1 MRPGISRLGM
11 IVERATSVAQY
22 AFLAY
27 LGLLAVVLYG
37 LFVPSQCS
45 ASMNPQ
51 HCLPPVLAR
60 GEHFDLWVYASP
72 KRHFHSIE
80 GVVTGR
86 EEVDPEVANATA
98 RLVMTAFDVK
108 LGDAHEETVTVPA
121 AAFGTRANG
130 TLYAH
135 VLMYPSKGK
144 ARPQNATHPSGE
156 PLAVTSAPIT
166 KHLTHARR
174 NYTMLLG
181 DWTAST
187 PSSETGSLGSPEDA
201 SSNMTCDAAS
211 GGGDG
216 ETDDDTGDGGS
227 CAAPEVTAENAAAR
241 DDVKYHIED
250 GALVTHIRPR
260 LSVFVVGS
268 PPTFPRSQPP
278 PDITIHPVH
287 APKELAQRGYR
298 VAYRPL
304 VAVDEFTITRREY
317 AVMDPDPARADPTMT
332 VNVRPL
338 NIGLFRMMSQ
348 MVHSMDMMQNNFGMS
363 ESDLDELKEMFTG
376 QDWRYLALTFGV
388 SILHSWFAFLAFKN
402 DIGFWKQKSNLEGLS
417 VRTQWTSFV
426 CQLIIFANLMDRG
439 QSSWIIVGEM
449 GVSVCIEGWKVT
461 KFLARDG
468 VFHRLLGVGA
478 KALDKSQ
485 MQKDTELY
493 DKRAMRFLS
502 YLLYPVVLAYGGYSL
517 FYHPQRSWRSWVLR
531 TLANGVYMFG
541 FIAMTPQLYINYR
554 LKSVAHL
561 PWKAFMYKAF
571 NTFIDDVFAFAIAMP
586 TIHRLACLRDDLV
599 FFVYLYQRW
608 LYPVDK
614 KRVNEFGRAYETDEN
629 GEEKKEIGEEEK
641 AGEGETAED
650 NPPAPEEPKGSEEK
664 KND

>member
-1 MRPGISRLGM
+1 M

-108 LGDAHEETVTVPA
+108 LGDAHEEEVTVPA

-211 GGGDG
+211 GGGGG

-426 CQLIIFANLMDRG
+426 CQLIIFANLLDRG

-629 GEEKKEIGEEEK
+629 GEEKKEK

-650 NPPAPEEPKGSEEK
+650 NPPEPEEPKGSEEK

>member
-211 GGGDG
+211 GGGGG

-426 CQLIIFANLMDRG
+426 CQLIIFANLLDRG

-468 VFHRLLGVGA
+468 VFHRLFGVGA

-650 NPPAPEEPKGSEEK
+650 NPPEPNKGSEEK

>member
-426 CQLIIFANLMDRG
+426 CQLIIFANLLDRG

-468 VFHRLLGVGA
+468 VFHRLFGVGA

-650 NPPAPEEPKGSEEK
+650 NPPEPNKGSEEK

>member
-1 MRPGISRLGM
+1 
-11 IVERATSVAQY
+11 
-22 AFLAY
+22 
-27 LGLLAVVLYG
+27 
-37 LFVPSQCS
+37 
-45 ASMNPQ
+45 
-51 HCLPPVLAR
+51 
-60 GEHFDLWVYASP
+60 
-72 KRHFHSIE
+72 
-80 GVVTGR
+80 
-86 EEVDPEVANATA
+86 
-98 RLVMTAFDVK
+98 
-108 LGDAHEETVTVPA
+108 
-121 AAFGTRANG
+121 
-130 TLYAH
+130 
-135 VLMYPSKGK
+135 
-144 ARPQNATHPSGE
+144 
-156 PLAVTSAPIT
+156 
-166 KHLTHARR
+166 
-174 NYTMLLG
+174 
-181 DWTAST
+181 
-187 PSSETGSLGSPEDA
+187 
-201 SSNMTCDAAS
+201 
-211 GGGDG
+211 
-216 ETDDDTGDGGS
+216 
-227 CAAPEVTAENAAAR
+227 
-241 DDVKYHIED
+241 
-250 GALVTHIRPR
+250 
-260 LSVFVVGS
+260 
-268 PPTFPRSQPP
+268 
-278 PDITIHPVH
+278 
-287 APKELAQRGYR
+287 
-298 VAYRPL
+298 
-304 VAVDEFTITRREY
+304 
-317 AVMDPDPARADPTMT
+317 
-332 VNVRPL
+332 
-338 NIGLFRMMSQ
+338 
-348 MVHSMDMMQNNFGMS
+348 MS

-629 GEEKKEIGEEEK
+629 GEEKKEK

-650 NPPAPEEPKGSEEK
+650 NPPEPAEPKGSEEK

>member
-1 MRPGISRLGM
+1 M

-108 LGDAHEETVTVPA
+108 LGDAHEEEVTVPA

-144 ARPQNATHPSGE
+144 ARLQNATHPSGE

-216 ETDDDTGDGGS
+216 ETDDDAGDGGS

-502 YLLYPVVLAYGGYSL
+502 YLLYPVVAAYGGYSL

>member
-1 MRPGISRLGM
+1 M

-108 LGDAHEETVTVPA
+108 LGDAHEEEVTVPA

-144 ARPQNATHPSGE
+144 ARLQNATHPSGE

-187 PSSETGSLGSPEDA
+187 PSTSETGSLGSPEDA

-216 ETDDDTGDGGS
+216 ETDDDAGDGGS

-426 CQLIIFANLMDRG
+426 CQLIIFANLLDRG

-468 VFHRLLGVGA
+468 VFHRLLGVGT

-629 GEEKKEIGEEEK
+629 GEEKKEK
-641 AGEGETAED
+641 AEEGETAED
-650 NPPAPEEPKGSEEK
+650 NPPEPAEPKGSEEK

>member
-211 GGGDG
+211 GGGGG

-650 NPPAPEEPKGSEEK
+650 NPPEPNKGSEEK

>member
-1 MRPGISRLGM
+1 M
-11 IVERATSVAQY
+11 IVERAASVAQY

-27 LGLLAVVLYG
+27 LGLLSVVLYG

-60 GEHFDLWVYASP
+60 GEAFDLWVYASP

-80 GVVTGR
+80 SGVTGR
-86 EEVDPEVANATA
+86 EEVEPEVANATA
-98 RLVMTAFDVK
+98 RLVMSAFDVK
-108 LGDAHEETVTVPA
+108 LGDAHEEEVTVPA

-135 VLMYPSKGK
+135 VLMYRSRGK
-144 ARPQNATHPSGE
+144 ARSQNATRPSGE

-166 KHLTHARR
+166 KHLVHTRK

-181 DWTAST
+181 DWTSAAAGDANAST
-187 PSSETGSLGSPEDA
+187 AQLGEDA
-201 SSNMTCDAAS
+201 SSPATCDAR
-211 GGGDG
+211 GDG
-216 ETDDDTGDGGS
+216 EPDGDAPVAEEGS
-227 CAAPEVTAENAAAR
+227 CAAPTTADAS
-241 DDVKYHIED
+241 DVPVASRRLDD

-260 LSVFVVGS
+260 LGVFVVGS
-268 PPTFPRSQPP
+268 PPRFPRSQPP
-278 PDITIHPVH
+278 PDISLHLVH
-287 APKELAQRGYR
+287 APRDLAARGYR

-317 AVMDPDPARADPTMT
+317 AAMDPNPQRADPTMV

-348 MVHSMDMMQNNFGMS
+348 MKHSMEMMQNSFGMTD
-363 ESDLDELKEMFTG
+363 SDLDELKEMFTG
-376 QDWRYLALTFGV
+376 TSAKMLALTFGV

-402 DIGFWKQKSNLEGLS
+402 DIGFWKKKSNLEGLS
-417 VRTQWTSFV
+417 VRTQWSNFV
-426 CQLIIFANLMDRG
+426 CQLIIFANLVDGG
-439 QSSWIIVGEM
+439 QSSWIILGEM

-468 VFHRLLGVGA
+468 VFHRFLGIGTEA
-478 KALDKSQ
+478 ADKSQ
-485 MQKDTELY
+485 MQKDTDEY

-502 YLLYPVVLAYGGYSL
+502 LLLYPIVLAYGGYSL
-517 FYHPQRSWRSWVLR
+517 VYHPQRSWRSWVLR

-614 KRVNEFGRAYETDEN
+614 KRVNEFGRAYEDDEN
-629 GEEKKEIGEEEK
+629 GEEKKEHGKDNGKEAVKEETTERNGEE
-641 AGEGETAED
+641 D
-650 NPPAPEEPKGSEEK
+650 K

>member
-1 MRPGISRLGM
+1 M

-108 LGDAHEETVTVPA
+108 LGDAHEEEVTVPA

-426 CQLIIFANLMDRG
+426 CQLIIFANLLDRG

-650 NPPAPEEPKGSEEK
+650 NPPEPEEPKGSEEK

>member
-1 MRPGISRLGM
+1 M

-108 LGDAHEETVTVPA
+108 LGDAHEEEVTVPA

-144 ARPQNATHPSGE
+144 ARPQNATHPNGE

-287 APKELAQRGYR
+287 APRELAQRGYR

-629 GEEKKEIGEEEK
+629 GEEKKEK

-650 NPPAPEEPKGSEEK
+650 NPPEPEEPKGSEEK

>member
-108 LGDAHEETVTVPA
+108 LGDAHEEEVTVPA

-187 PSSETGSLGSPEDA
+187 PSSETGSLGSPDDA

-216 ETDDDTGDGGS
+216 ETDDDAGDGGS

-348 MVHSMDMMQNNFGMS
+348 MLHSMDMMQNNFGMS

-426 CQLIIFANLMDRG
+426 CQLIIFANLLDRG

-629 GEEKKEIGEEEK
+629 GEEKKEIGEEE
-641 AGEGETAED
+641 ETAED
-650 NPPAPEEPKGSEEK
+650 NPPEPNKGSEEK

>member
-1 MRPGISRLGM
+1 M

-108 LGDAHEETVTVPA
+108 LGDAHEEEVTVPA

-211 GGGDG
+211 GGGGG

-241 DDVKYHIED
+241 DDEQYHIED

-650 NPPAPEEPKGSEEK
+650 NPPEPNKGSEEK

>member
-1 MRPGISRLGM
+1 M
-11 IVERATSVAQY
+11 IVERAASVAQY

-27 LGLLAVVLYG
+27 LGLLSVVLYG

-60 GEHFDLWVYASP
+60 GEAFDLWVYASP

-80 GVVTGR
+80 SVVTGR
-86 EEVDPEVANATA
+86 EEVEPEVANATA
-98 RLVMTAFDVK
+98 RLVMSAFDVK
-108 LGDAHEETVTVPA
+108 LGDAHEEEVTVPA

-135 VLMYPSKGK
+135 VLMYRSRGK
-144 ARPQNATHPSGE
+144 ARSQNATRPSGE

-166 KHLTHARR
+166 KHLVHTRK

-181 DWTAST
+181 DWTSAAAGDANAST
-187 PSSETGSLGSPEDA
+187 AQLGEDA
-201 SSNMTCDAAS
+201 SSPATCDAR
-211 GGGDG
+211 GDAQP
-216 ETDDDTGDGGS
+216 DGDAPVAEEGS
-227 CAAPEVTAENAAAR
+227 CAAPTTADASDASD
-241 DDVKYHIED
+241 DDVAVPSRPVASRRLDD

-260 LSVFVVGS
+260 LGVFVVGS
-268 PPTFPRSQPP
+268 PPRFPRSQPP
-278 PDITIHPVH
+278 PDISLHLVH
-287 APKELAQRGYR
+287 APRDLAARGYR

-317 AVMDPDPARADPTMT
+317 AAMDPNPQRADPTMV

-348 MVHSMDMMQNNFGMS
+348 MKHSMEMMQNSFGMT

-376 QDWRYLALTFGV
+376 TSAKMLALTFGV

-402 DIGFWKQKSNLEGLS
+402 DIGFWKKKSNLEGLS
-417 VRTQWTSFV
+417 VRTQWSNFV
-426 CQLIIFANLMDRG
+426 CQLIIFANLVDGG
-439 QSSWIIVGEM
+439 QSSWIILGEM

-468 VFHRLLGVGA
+468 VFHRFLGIGTEA
-478 KALDKSQ
+478 ADKSQ
-485 MQKDTELY
+485 MQKDTDEY

-502 YLLYPVVLAYGGYSL
+502 LLLYPIVLAYGGYSL
-517 FYHPQRSWRSWVLR
+517 VYHPQRSWRSWVLR

-614 KRVNEFGRAYETDEN
+614 KRVNEFGRAYEDDEN
-629 GEEKKEIGEEEK
+629 GEEKKEHGKDNGKEAVKEETTERKGEE
-641 AGEGETAED
+641 D
-650 NPPAPEEPKGSEEK
+650 K

>member
-1 MRPGISRLGM
+1 M

-108 LGDAHEETVTVPA
+108 LGDAHEEEVTVPA

-650 NPPAPEEPKGSEEK
+650 NPPEPNKGSEEK

>member
-211 GGGDG
+211 GGGGG

>member
-1 MRPGISRLGM
+1 M

-108 LGDAHEETVTVPA
+108 LGDAHEEEVTVPA

-211 GGGDG
+211 GVGDG

-426 CQLIIFANLMDRG
+426 CQLIIFANLLDRG

-629 GEEKKEIGEEEK
+629 GEEKKEK
-641 AGEGETAED
+641 AGEEETAED
-650 NPPAPEEPKGSEEK
+650 NPPEPEEPKGSEEK

>member
-187 PSSETGSLGSPEDA
+187 PSSETGSLGSPDDA

-211 GGGDG
+211 GVGDG
-216 ETDDDTGDGGS
+216 ETDDDAGDGGS

-426 CQLIIFANLMDRG
+426 CQLIIFANLLDRG

-629 GEEKKEIGEEEK
+629 GEEKKEK

-650 NPPAPEEPKGSEEK
+650 NPPEPNKGSEEK

>member
-108 LGDAHEETVTVPA
+108 LGDAHEEEVTVPA

-187 PSSETGSLGSPEDA
+187 PSSETGSLGSPDDA

-426 CQLIIFANLMDRG
+426 CQLIIFANLLDRG

-629 GEEKKEIGEEEK
+629 GEEKKEK

-650 NPPAPEEPKGSEEK
+650 NPPEPNKGSEEK

>member
-1 MRPGISRLGM
+1 M

-108 LGDAHEETVTVPA
+108 LGDAHEEEVTVPA

-287 APKELAQRGYR
+287 ASKELAQRGYR

-426 CQLIIFANLMDRG
+426 CQLIIFANLLDRG

-629 GEEKKEIGEEEK
+629 GEEKKEIGEKEK

-650 NPPAPEEPKGSEEK
+650 NPPEPNKGSEEK

>member
-1 MRPGISRLGM
+1 VRPGISRLGM

-108 LGDAHEETVTVPA
+108 LGDAHEEEVTVPA

-187 PSSETGSLGSPEDA
+187 PSSETGSLGSPDDA

-216 ETDDDTGDGGS
+216 ETDDDGKDGGS

-348 MVHSMDMMQNNFGMS
+348 MLHSMDMMQNNFGMS

-426 CQLIIFANLMDRG
+426 CQLIIFANLLDRG

-629 GEEKKEIGEEEK
+629 GEEKKEIGEEE
-641 AGEGETAED
+641 ETAED
-650 NPPAPEEPKGSEEK
+650 NPPEPNKGSEEK

>member
-1 MRPGISRLGM
+1 M

-108 LGDAHEETVTVPA
+108 LGDAHEEEVTVPA

-144 ARPQNATHPSGE
+144 ARLQNTTHPSGE

-629 GEEKKEIGEEEK
+629 GEEKKEK

-650 NPPAPEEPKGSEEK
+650 NPPEPEEPKGSEEK

>member
-1 MRPGISRLGM
+1 M

-426 CQLIIFANLMDRG
+426 CQLIIFANLLDRG

-650 NPPAPEEPKGSEEK
+650 NPPEPNKGSEEK

>member
-1 MRPGISRLGM
+1 M

-108 LGDAHEETVTVPA
+108 LGDAHEEEVTVPA

-187 PSSETGSLGSPEDA
+187 PSSETGSLGSPDDA

-211 GGGDG
+211 GVGDG
-216 ETDDDTGDGGS
+216 ETDDDAGDGGS

-426 CQLIIFANLMDRG
+426 CQLIIFANLLDRG

-629 GEEKKEIGEEEK
+629 GEEKKEIGEEE
-641 AGEGETAED
+641 ETAED
-650 NPPAPEEPKGSEEK
+650 NPPEPNKGSEEK

>member
-1 MRPGISRLGM
+1 M
-11 IVERATSVAQY
+11 IVERAASVAQY

-27 LGLLAVVLYG
+27 LGLLSVVLYG

-60 GEHFDLWVYASP
+60 GEAFDLWVYASP

-80 GVVTGR
+80 SVVTGR
-86 EEVDPEVANATA
+86 EEVEPEVANATA
-98 RLVMTAFDVK
+98 RLVMSAFDVK
-108 LGDAHEETVTVPA
+108 LGDAHEEEVTVPA

-135 VLMYPSKGK
+135 VLMYRSRGK
-144 ARPQNATHPSGE
+144 ARSQNATRPSGE

-166 KHLTHARR
+166 KHLVHTRK

-181 DWTAST
+181 DWTSAAAGDANAST
-187 PSSETGSLGSPEDA
+187 AQLGEDA
-201 SSNMTCDAAS
+201 SSPATCDAR
-211 GGGDG
+211 GDG
-216 ETDDDTGDGGS
+216 EPDGDAPVAEEGS
-227 CAAPEVTAENAAAR
+227 CAAPTTADASDASD
-241 DDVKYHIED
+241 DDVPVPSRPVASRRLDD

-260 LSVFVVGS
+260 LGVFVVGS
-268 PPTFPRSQPP
+268 PPRFPRSQPP
-278 PDITIHPVH
+278 PDISLHLVH
-287 APKELAQRGYR
+287 APRDLAARGYR

-317 AVMDPDPARADPTMT
+317 AAMDPNPQRADPTMV

-348 MVHSMDMMQNNFGMS
+348 MKHSMEMMQNSFGMT

-376 QDWRYLALTFGV
+376 TSAKMLALTFGV

-402 DIGFWKQKSNLEGLS
+402 DIGFWKKKSNLEGLS
-417 VRTQWTSFV
+417 VRTQWSNFV
-426 CQLIIFANLMDRG
+426 CQLIIFANLVDGG
-439 QSSWIIVGEM
+439 QSSWIILGEM

-468 VFHRLLGVGA
+468 VFHRFLGIGTEA
-478 KALDKSQ
+478 ADKSQ
-485 MQKDTELY
+485 MQKDTDEY

-502 YLLYPVVLAYGGYSL
+502 LLLYPIVLAYGGYSL
-517 FYHPQRSWRSWVLR
+517 VYHPQRSWRSWVLR

-614 KRVNEFGRAYETDEN
+614 KRVNEFGRAYEDDEN
-629 GEEKKEIGEEEK
+629 GEEKKEHGKDNVKGAAEEEATERKGEE
-641 AGEGETAED
+641 D
-650 NPPAPEEPKGSEEK
+650 K

>member
-1 MRPGISRLGM
+1 M

-108 LGDAHEETVTVPA
+108 LGDAHEEEVTVPA

-216 ETDDDTGDGGS
+216 F
-227 CAAPEVTAENAAAR
+227 V
-241 DDVKYHIED
+241 
-250 GALVTHIRPR
+250 R
-260 LSVFVVGS
+260 LFS
-268 PPTFPRSQPP
+268 
-278 PDITIHPVH
+278 
-287 APKELAQRGYR
+287 RG
-298 VAYRPL
+298 
-304 VAVDEFTITRREY
+304 T
-317 AVMDPDPARADPTMT
+317 
-332 VNVRPL
+332 
-338 NIGLFRMMSQ
+338 
-348 MVHSMDMMQNNFGMS
+348 
-363 ESDLDELKEMFTG
+363 K
-376 QDWRYLALTFGV
+376 LAL
-388 SILHSWFAFLAFKN
+388 LFLA
-402 DIGFWKQKSNLEGLS
+402 
-417 VRTQWTSFV
+417 
-426 CQLIIFANLMDRG
+426 
-439 QSSWIIVGEM
+439 
-449 GVSVCIEGWKVT
+449 
-461 KFLARDG
+461 
-468 VFHRLLGVGA
+468 
-478 KALDKSQ
+478 
-485 MQKDTELY
+485 
-493 DKRAMRFLS
+493 
-502 YLLYPVVLAYGGYSL
+502 
-517 FYHPQRSWRSWVLR
+517 
-531 TLANGVYMFG
+531 
-541 FIAMTPQLYINYR
+541 TPQL
-554 LKSVAHL
+554 
-561 PWKAFMYKAF
+561 
-571 NTFIDDVFAFAIAMP
+571 
-586 TIHRLACLRDDLV
+586 
-599 FFVYLYQRW
+599 
-608 LYPVDK
+608 
-614 KRVNEFGRAYETDEN
+614 
-629 GEEKKEIGEEEK
+629 
-641 AGEGETAED
+641 
-650 NPPAPEEPKGSEEK
+650 
-664 KND
+664 

>member
-108 LGDAHEETVTVPA
+108 LGDAHEEEVTVPA

-216 ETDDDTGDGGS
+216 ETDDDAGDGGS

-650 NPPAPEEPKGSEEK
+650 NPPEPAEPKGSEEK

>member
-1 MRPGISRLGM
+1 M

-108 LGDAHEETVTVPA
+108 LGDAHEEEVTVPA

-187 PSSETGSLGSPEDA
+187 PSSETGSLGSPDDA

-211 GGGDG
+211 GVGDG
-216 ETDDDTGDGGS
+216 ETDDDAGDGGS

-426 CQLIIFANLMDRG
+426 CQLIIFANLLDRG

-629 GEEKKEIGEEEK
+629 GEEKKEIGEEE
-641 AGEGETAED
+641 ETAED
-650 NPPAPEEPKGSEEK
+650 NPPEPEEPKGSEEK

>member
-1 MRPGISRLGM
+1 M

-108 LGDAHEETVTVPA
+108 LGDAHEEEVTVPA

-211 GGGDG
+211 GGGGG

-650 NPPAPEEPKGSEEK
+650 NPPEPKGSEEK

>member
-187 PSSETGSLGSPEDA
+187 PSSETGSLGSPDDA

-426 CQLIIFANLMDRG
+426 CQLIIFANLLDRG

-650 NPPAPEEPKGSEEK
+650 NPPEPNKGSEEK

>member
-1 MRPGISRLGM
+1 M
-11 IVERATSVAQY
+11 AQY

-27 LGLLAVVLYG
+27 LGLLSVVLYG

-60 GEHFDLWVYASP
+60 GEAFDLWVYASP

-80 GVVTGR
+80 SVVTGR
-86 EEVDPEVANATA
+86 EEVEPEVANATA
-98 RLVMTAFDVK
+98 RLVMSAFDVK
-108 LGDAHEETVTVPA
+108 LGDAHEEEVTVPA

-135 VLMYPSKGK
+135 VLMYRSRGK
-144 ARPQNATHPSGE
+144 ARSQNATRPSGE

-166 KHLTHARR
+166 KHLVHTRK

-181 DWTAST
+181 DWTSAAAGDANAST
-187 PSSETGSLGSPEDA
+187 AQLGEDA
-201 SSNMTCDAAS
+201 SSPATCDAR
-211 GGGDG
+211 GDG
-216 ETDDDTGDGGS
+216 EPDGDAPVAEEGS
-227 CAAPEVTAENAAAR
+227 CAAPTTADAS
-241 DDVKYHIED
+241 DVPVASRRLDD
-250 GALVTHIRPR
+250 GAFVTHIRPR

-278 PDITIHPVH
+278 PDISLHPVH
-287 APKELAQRGYR
+287 APRELAARGYR

-317 AVMDPDPARADPTMT
+317 AVMDPNPSRADPTMV

-348 MVHSMDMMQNNFGMS
+348 MKHSMEMMQNSFGMT

-376 QDWRYLALTFGV
+376 TSAKMLALTFGV

-402 DIGFWKQKSNLEGLS
+402 DIGFWKKKSNLEGLS
-417 VRTQWTSFV
+417 VRTQWSNFV
-426 CQLIIFANLMDRG
+426 CQLIIFANPWTAGSRRG
-439 QSSWIIVGEM
+439 SSWARWA
-449 GVSVCIEGWKVT
+449 SACIEGWKVT

-468 VFHRLLGVGA
+468 VFHRFLGIGTEA
-478 KALDKSQ
+478 ADKSQ
-485 MQKDTELY
+485 MQKDTDEY
-493 DKRAMRFLS
+493 DKRAMIPVPA
-502 YLLYPVVLAYGGYSL
+502 LYPIVLAHGGYSL
-517 FYHPQRSWRSWVLR
+517 VYHPQRSWRSWVLR

-561 PWKAFMYKAF
+561 P
-571 NTFIDDVFAFAIAMP
+571 
-586 TIHRLACLRDDLV
+586 
-599 FFVYLYQRW
+599 
-608 LYPVDK
+608 
-614 KRVNEFGRAYETDEN
+614 
-629 GEEKKEIGEEEK
+629 
-641 AGEGETAED
+641 
-650 NPPAPEEPKGSEEK
+650 
-664 KND
+664 

>member
-1 MRPGISRLGM
+1 M
-11 IVERATSVAQY
+11 IVERAASVTQY

-27 LGLLAVVLYG
+27 LGLLSVVLYG

-60 GEHFDLWVYASP
+60 GEAFDLWVYASP

-80 GVVTGR
+80 SVVTGR
-86 EEVDPEVANATA
+86 EEVEPEVANATA
-98 RLVMTAFDVK
+98 RLVMSAFDVK
-108 LGDAHEETVTVPA
+108 LGDAHEEEVTVPA

-135 VLMYPSKGK
+135 VLMYRSRGK
-144 ARPQNATHPSGE
+144 ARSQNATRPSGE

-166 KHLTHARR
+166 KHLVHTRK

-181 DWTAST
+181 DWTSAAAGDANAST
-187 PSSETGSLGSPEDA
+187 AQLGEDA
-201 SSNMTCDAAS
+201 SSPATCDAR
-211 GGGDG
+211 GDG
-216 ETDDDTGDGGS
+216 EPDGDAPVAEEGS
-227 CAAPEVTAENAAAR
+227 CAAPTTADAS
-241 DDVKYHIED
+241 DVPVASRRLDD

-260 LSVFVVGS
+260 LGVFVVGS
-268 PPTFPRSQPP
+268 PPRFPRSQPP
-278 PDITIHPVH
+278 PDISLHLVH
-287 APKELAQRGYR
+287 APRDLAARGYR

-317 AVMDPDPARADPTMT
+317 AAMDPNPQRADPTMV

-348 MVHSMDMMQNNFGMS
+348 MKHSMEMMQNSFGMT

-376 QDWRYLALTFGV
+376 TSAKMLALTFGV

-402 DIGFWKQKSNLEGLS
+402 DIGFWKKKSNLEGLS
-417 VRTQWTSFV
+417 VRTQWSNFV
-426 CQLIIFANLMDRG
+426 CQLIIFANLVDGG
-439 QSSWIIVGEM
+439 QSSWIILGEM

-468 VFHRLLGVGA
+468 VFHRFLGIGTEA
-478 KALDKSQ
+478 ADKSQ
-485 MQKDTELY
+485 MQKDTDEY

-502 YLLYPVVLAYGGYSL
+502 LLLYPIVLAYGGYSL
-517 FYHPQRSWRSWVLR
+517 VYHPQRSWRSWVLR

-614 KRVNEFGRAYETDEN
+614 KRVNEFGRAYEDDEN
-629 GEEKKEIGEEEK
+629 GEEKKEHGKDNVKEAVKEETTERKGEE
-641 AGEGETAED
+641 D
-650 NPPAPEEPKGSEEK
+650 K

>member
-1 MRPGISRLGM
+1 M
-11 IVERATSVAQY
+11 IVERAASVAQY

-27 LGLLAVVLYG
+27 LGLLSVVLYG

-60 GEHFDLWVYASP
+60 GEAFDLWVYASP

-80 GVVTGR
+80 SVVTGR
-86 EEVDPEVANATA
+86 EEVEPEVANATA
-98 RLVMTAFDVK
+98 RLVMSAFDVK
-108 LGDAHEETVTVPA
+108 LGDAHEEEVTVPA

-135 VLMYPSKGK
+135 VLMYRSRGK
-144 ARPQNATHPSGE
+144 ARSQNATRPSGE

-166 KHLTHARR
+166 KHLVHTRK

-181 DWTAST
+181 DWTSAAAGDANAST
-187 PSSETGSLGSPEDA
+187 SQLGEDTSSA
-201 SSNMTCDAAS
+201 ATCDAR
-211 GGGDG
+211 GDG
-216 ETDDDTGDGGS
+216 EPDGDAPREEGS
-227 CAAPEVTAENAAAR
+227 CAAPTTADASDASTDAVPVASHR
-241 DDVKYHIED
+241 LDD
-250 GALVTHIRPR
+250 GAFVTHIRPR

-278 PDITIHPVH
+278 PDISLHPVH
-287 APKELAQRGYR
+287 APRELAARGYR

-317 AVMDPDPARADPTMT
+317 AVMDPNPSRADPTMV

-348 MVHSMDMMQNNFGMS
+348 MKHSMEMMQNSFGMT

-376 QDWRYLALTFGV
+376 TSAKMLALTFGV

-402 DIGFWKQKSNLEGLS
+402 DIGFWKKKSNLEGLS
-417 VRTQWTSFV
+417 VRTQWSNFV
-426 CQLIIFANLMDRG
+426 CQLIIFANLVDGG
-439 QSSWIIVGEM
+439 QSSWIILGEM

-468 VFHRLLGVGA
+468 VFHRFLGIGTEA
-478 KALDKSQ
+478 ADKSQ
-485 MQKDTELY
+485 MQKDTDEY

-502 YLLYPVVLAYGGYSL
+502 LLLYPIVLAYGGYSL
-517 FYHPQRSWRSWVLR
+517 VYHPQRSWRSWVLR

-614 KRVNEFGRAYETDEN
+614 KRVNEFGRAYEDDEN
-629 GEEKKEIGEEEK
+629 GEEKKEHGKDNGKEAVKEETTERKGEE
-641 AGEGETAED
+641 D
-650 NPPAPEEPKGSEEK
+650 K

>member
-108 LGDAHEETVTVPA
+108 LGDAHEEEVTVPA

-144 ARPQNATHPSGE
+144 ARLQNATHPSGE

-187 PSSETGSLGSPEDA
+187 PSSETGSLGSPDDA

-211 GGGDG
+211 GVGDG
-216 ETDDDTGDGGS
+216 ETDDDAGDGGS

-629 GEEKKEIGEEEK
+629 GEEKKEK

-650 NPPAPEEPKGSEEK
+650 NPPEPEEPKGSEEK

>member
-1 MRPGISRLGM
+1 M

-187 PSSETGSLGSPEDA
+187 PSSETGSLGSPDDA

-211 GGGDG
+211 GVGDG
-216 ETDDDTGDGGS
+216 ETDDDAGDGGS

-426 CQLIIFANLMDRG
+426 CQLIIFANLLDRG

-629 GEEKKEIGEEEK
+629 GEEKKEIGEEE
-641 AGEGETAED
+641 ETAED
-650 NPPAPEEPKGSEEK
+650 NPPEPNKGSEEK

>member
-211 GGGDG
+211 GGGGG

-426 CQLIIFANLMDRG
+426 CQLIIFANLLDRG